1 MKRESP
7 SAGYRTRQLYLG
19 ILRDRTRAPFQM
31 RLYQDQNRR
40 SDQRSNTI
48 SASVAYVPQAL
59 DGPVAREDLGFHPA
73 LAYKYSGE
81 RGACKV
87 VIPNDAKQSRGVGWN
102 DLKVDWRRNPSTSLG
117 MTKQLKI
124 AFVRRGYSRSGGAEA
139 YLKRLADG
147 IVKDGKEVQLVT
159 TNEWPEDHWPFG
171 SIKRVRAATV
181 IGFADELEQIRA
193 QLQCDVLFSLERVWN
208 CGIYRAGDGVHRAWL
223 TRRKNFEVPLKQ
235 FVRGAS
241 RKHRDL
247 LQLEESLFDK
257 RKAGSVIT
265 ASRMVANEITDLYHY
280 PADKI
285 DLVRNGVPLDRFR
298 FDPALRERSRGELKL
313 KHDQIALL
321 FAGSGW
327 ERKGL
332 LFAIEAMALCK
343 NPEMRLLV
351 AGRGDARPY
360 KTMRLRFWREDPVQF
375 LGEVADLAPLY
386 AAADIFI
393 LPTIYDPFSNA
404 CLEALASGLP
414 VITTRSNGFSEIIEN
429 EVHGSNVDDPA
440 NLVRLRDAI
449 RFWSDPSRR
458 DAARSTNTKRAS
470 QFDIS
475 KNVAQTL
482 EILTRAA
489 V

>member
-1 MKRESP
+1 
-7 SAGYRTRQLYLG
+7 
-19 ILRDRTRAPFQM
+19 
-31 RLYQDQNRR
+31 
-40 SDQRSNTI
+40 
-48 SASVAYVPQAL
+48 VPQAL
-59 DGPVAREDLGFHPA
+59 DGPVAQEDLGFHPA

-87 VIPNDAKQSRGVGWN
+87 VIPNDAKQSRGVPWN
-102 DLKVDWRRNPSTSLG
+102 DLKVDWRRDPSTSLG

-124 AFVRRGYSRSGGAEA
+124 AFVRRGYSRGGGAEA

-147 IVKDGKEVQLVT
+147 IVKAGHEVQLVT
-159 TNEWPEDHWPFG
+159 TNEWPENHWPFG

-223 TRRKNFEVPLKQ
+223 ARRKNFEVPLKQ

-257 RKAGSVIT
+257 RKAGRVNA
-265 ASRMVANEITDLYHY
+265 ASRMVANEITDRYHY

-285 DLVRNGVPLDRFR
+285 DLVRNGVPLDRFP
-298 FDPALRERSRGELKL
+298 FDPALRDRCRAELKL

-429 EVHGSNVDDPA
+429 EVHGSIVDDPA

-458 DAARSTNTKRAS
+458 GAARSANTKRAS
-470 QFDIS
+470 PFDIS

-482 EILTRAA
+482 EILTRVA